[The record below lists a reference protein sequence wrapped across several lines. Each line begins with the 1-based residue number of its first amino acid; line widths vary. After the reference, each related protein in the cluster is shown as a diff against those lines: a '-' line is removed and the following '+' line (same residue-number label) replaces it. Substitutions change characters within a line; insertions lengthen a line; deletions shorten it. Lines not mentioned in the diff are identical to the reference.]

1 MTGDVRLRLSCALLF
16 ACLPLMS
23 VQLGGLGQPAF
34 APNLHTGAAGAAG
47 AAAAR
52 PPVAPRPHS
61 RRPRP
66 FRTRPR
72 PFAPTDGFLAAPV
85 PGPKSET
92 KSRYRYKQRKKNPNT
107 HLHSSFSTTTPCF
120 FVEQFPSHHRPCILF
135 HNGADTT
142 SCADTLVRTA
152 PPLYLAIPATSNSNG
167 RYLAHKQGYTQSP
180 SLCQIITHNTRET
193 TSSSHNFCWPAT
205 CANYFHRLCNFSVSH
220 CQCVNRFPPPLSRQA
235 GRVIPVLSPVG
246 TIGSSGA
253 QRSTKASSE

>member
-152 PPLYLAIPATSNSNG
+152 PPLYLAIPATSNNCAISLFRTVNASIDSPL
-167 RYLAHKQGYTQSP
+167 RYLAKPGESSP
-180 SLCQIITHNTRET
+180 CYHPSALLALLVPNGVQRPVVNDREMQFT
-193 TSSSHNFCWPAT
+193 NEFRGQLNEVPSG
-205 CANYFHRLCNFSVSH
+205 CACRPQTLD
-220 CQCVNRFPPPLSRQA
+220 
-235 GRVIPVLSPVG
+235 
-246 TIGSSGA
+246 
-253 QRSTKASSE
+253 

>member
-1 MTGDVRLRLSCALLF
+1 
-16 ACLPLMS
+16 MS

-167 RYLAHKQGYTQSP
+167 RYLAHKQG
-180 SLCQIITHNTRET
+180 
-193 TSSSHNFCWPAT
+193 
-205 CANYFHRLCNFSVSH
+205 LCNFSVSH